1 MRRLLEAVKHSVGGV
16 AKGLSSKIT
25 KNIDRD
31 HTNPYPS
38 TFPNQPA
45 VESITFKSDWR
56 LRAKPLEL
64 YPISKPF
71 TPCKPSEVDLP
82 VPASERQAI
91 FAMHSYQ
98 VLRIMQAIDNN
109 IPVPATADFLSKTTY
124 SEGT

>member
-45 VESITFKSDWR
+45 VESITFDSDRR

-64 YPISKPF
+64 SPISKPF
-71 TPCKPSEVDLP
+71 DSCKPLKV
-82 VPASERQAI
+82 
-91 FAMHSYQ
+91 
-98 VLRIMQAIDNN
+98 
-109 IPVPATADFLSKTTY
+109 TY
-124 SEGT
+124 PCQR

>member
-64 YPISKPF
+64 YPISK
-71 TPCKPSEVDLP
+71 TL
-82 VPASERQAI
+82 
-91 FAMHSYQ
+91 HS
-98 VLRIMQAIDNN
+98 MQAIRGGPTRASVREANHFCY
-109 IPVPATADFLSKTTY
+109 AQLSSLTNHASY
-124 SEGT
+124 